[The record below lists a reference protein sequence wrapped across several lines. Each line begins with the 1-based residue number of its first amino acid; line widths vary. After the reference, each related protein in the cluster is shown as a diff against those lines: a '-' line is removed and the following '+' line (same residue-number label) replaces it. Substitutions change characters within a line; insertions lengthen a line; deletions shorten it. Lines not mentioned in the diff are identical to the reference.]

1 MPGGDSLRLA
11 AIALLALLACCH
23 PVRVVRVTTVRV
35 VKTPC
40 IGHKPPAPPTWS
52 CTELAM
58 PADECASIERAAWAG
73 YGREVEQWLRL
84 YALPMC
90 AEVHRRERP

>member
-1 MPGGDSLRLA
+1 MLVSIRVIAIVALA
-11 AIALLALLACCH
+11 ACR
-23 PVRVVRVTTVRV
+23 PEVREVRHTTIRV

-40 IGHKPPAPPTWS
+40 IGHRPPAAPTWS
-52 CTELAM
+52 CAELAM

-73 YGREVEQWLRL
+73 YGRDVEQWLRL
-84 YALPMC
+84 YALPTC